1 MPKVIISGYVGF
13 KNNGDEAMLYA
24 ILEVLGR
31 SVPGLVPV
39 VLSKN
44 PQETGRFFGV
54 RAVPRHDLRLI
65 WKELNGADLLISGG
79 GGLLQDSTGP
89 NSILY
94 YLGVVTLAKMMGKP
108 VFFYGQGIG
117 PVKTALGKALMRLVV
132 NRVDAITVRDE
143 ESREELLSLGV
154 NKPPVYVTADPA
166 LGLDTAGIDPAPG
179 RGILTGLGVEPGT
192 PMLGISVRSWKE
204 LQQYKKVLA
213 RVCDRLTEEGWKVI
227 FLPMHYPGDVNVSRE
242 ISSLMKK
249 PSITVDR
256 QLNFSEMLSLMT
268 QVHTVIGMRLHFLI
282 FGALLNI
289 PMVGVSYDP
298 KVDRFL
304 NLMQMPSGGA
314 VDSLDFDH
322 LLRQVHDVI
331 FRRDELKEKLAG
343 RVAVLRKEA
352 QKSAALVADILN
364 GKQGG

>member
-1 MPKVIISGYVGF
+1 MPKVIISGYYGF

-39 VLSKN
+39 VLSRD

-54 RAVPRHDLRLI
+54 RAVPRYDLRLI
-65 WKELNGADLLISGG
+65 WKEMSRTDLLISGS
-79 GGLLQDSTGP
+79 GGLLQDATGP

-94 YLGVVTLAKMMGKP
+94 YLSVVTLAKMMGKP

-117 PVKTALGKALMRLVV
+117 PVNTALGKTLMRLVV
-132 NRVDAITVRDE
+132 NSVDAITVRDE
-143 ESREELLSLGV
+143 ESRKELLLLGV

-166 LGLDTAGIDPAPG
+166 LGLDTAGIDPAVG
-179 RGILTGLGVEPGT
+179 REILTNLGVEPGT
-192 PMLGISVRSWKE
+192 PLLGVSVRSWKN
-204 LQQYKKVLA
+204 LQEYKKVLA
-213 RVCDRLTEEGWKVI
+213 LVCDRLTEEGWKVI
-227 FLPMHYPGDVNVSRE
+227 FLPMHYPGDVDVSRE
-242 ISSLMKK
+242 ISSLMKN
-249 PSITVDR
+249 PSITVER
-256 QLNFSEMLSLMT
+256 QLNFREMLSLMM
-268 QVHTVIGMRLHFLI
+268 QVHTIIGMRLHFLI

-314 VDSLDFDH
+314 VDHLNFDQ
-322 LLRQVHDVI
+322 LLSQVHDVI
-331 FRRDELKEKLAG
+331 ARRDELKEMLAD
-343 RVAVLRKEA
+343 RVTVLRKEA
-352 QKSAALVADILN
+352 LKSAGLVAGMLKP
-364 GKQGG
+364 KQSK